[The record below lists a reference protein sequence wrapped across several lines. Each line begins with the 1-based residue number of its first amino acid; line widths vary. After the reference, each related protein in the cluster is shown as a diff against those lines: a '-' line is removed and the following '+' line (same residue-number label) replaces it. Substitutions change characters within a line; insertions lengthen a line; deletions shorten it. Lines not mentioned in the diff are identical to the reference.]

1 MTSPSRDTTR
11 HDSLRGLLYGVAAY
25 AWWGFAAVYFK
36 LVEAVPPLE
45 ILAHRIVWS
54 MVVLLGMITVL
65 RRWPAALAVLRDRR
79 AILLL
84 GASTL
89 LIAVNWYTFI
99 WAVTSNHM
107 LDASLGY
114 YINPLVNVVFGFAFF
129 RERLRKWERVS
140 VALAALA
147 VAWLTISAGVV
158 PWTALVLAT
167 SFGLYG
173 LVRKLARV
181 SSIEGLTVETA
192 LLLPVAIAW
201 LLWRAHSGSLAFGS
215 STRIDLLLIAAG
227 PVTALP
233 LLWFANAVRELRLA
247 TVGLLQY
254 IAPTLQFTL
263 AVLVYDEPFSGARAV
278 AFVLIWTAVAIYS
291 ADNLRHLH
299 RARA

>member
-1 MTSPSRDTTR
+1 MTSIPTDTTQ

-36 LVEAVPPLE
+36 LVDRVEPLE

-54 MVVLLGMITVL
+54 IVVLLALIAFM
-65 RRWPAALAVLRDRR
+65 RRWPAALAVVRDPR
-79 AILLL
+79 AIAWLT
-84 GASTL
+84 ASTV

-129 RERLRKWERVS
+129 GERLRRWERVS

-147 VAWLTISAGVV
+147 VLWLTVSVGVV
-158 PWTALVLAT
+158 PWIALVLAT

-181 SSIEGLTVETA
+181 SSIEGLAVETA
-192 LLLPVAIAW
+192 LLLPVAIGY
-201 LLWRAHSGSLAFGS
+201 LLWRAHEGTLAFGD
-215 STRIDLLLIAAG
+215 STRIDLLLLAAG

-233 LLWFANAVRELRLA
+233 LLWFATAVRELRLA

-254 IAPTLQFTL
+254 IAPTLQFML
-263 AVLVYDEPFSGARAV
+263 AVIVYNEPFSGARVV
-278 AFVLIWTAVAIYS
+278 AFILIWIAVAIYS
-291 ADNLRHLH
+291 AENLRHRR